1 MIRVAPITVVEQDRP
16 PPPCPIQSPLLS
28 AVVLIVALTLPSTGY
43 GDQLL
48 YIEAADCAACQQF
61 NVEVAPHYGRSGLG
75 SGLPMIRIALEE
87 WHAGTHPAGTCVST
101 PVHGTP
107 TFIYLKACEELDRI
121 SGYSS
126 AELFWM
132 ALERMRNAAS
142 DHEAS

>member
-1 MIRVAPITVVEQDRP
+1 MIRVDPITVVEQARSP
-16 PPPCPIQSPLLS
+16 PACAIQSQFLS

-48 YIEAADCAACQQF
+48 YIEATDCAACQQF
-61 NVEVAPHYGRSGLG
+61 NVEVAPHYGQSGFG
-75 SGLPMIRIALEE
+75 TGLPMIRIDLVE
-87 WHAGTHPAGTCVST
+87 WHAGTHPAGTCVSS

-132 ALERMRNAAS
+132 ALERMRNAAI